1 MKASFVLSFFLFNT
15 LLVWSSPNFSNDVLK
30 QYSELKHAGV
40 LIANSQGKVLLE
52 SDKNKPFVPASTT
65 KLVTAWLALK
75 HWGENHY
82 FRTQFYF
89 DISSNTLWVKGSG
102 DPFLVSE
109 ELIIIAKNLQQLGL
123 SEVKT
128 IALDNSQFQT
138 KLVVPGASKSNNPYD
153 AIPTSIAAN
162 FNTIDVKKIAGKFVS
177 AETQTPIT
185 PIALK
190 LASQQKIGQS
200 PLRIN
205 TGFSPQTAEH
215 YFAELLAVFLRQQGI
230 TVSDQIVWAKAPQ
243 QTPYYIH
250 INSKSLGE
258 IIRPMMKYST
268 NFIANQLVLMLSYE
282 QFQRAANFSDVQKYM
297 ETTLHNHFGWQN
309 IVLEE
314 GAGLSRNNRLSPKQ
328 LVELLNDFR
337 PWKHL
342 LPEVTTN
349 IYAKSGTLNNVSTL
363 AGYAVDDSQ
372 HWNAFALM
380 MPQSIRHKRRNMIA
394 QELLNH
400 SQLVGA
406 VSAANKP

>member
-1 MKASFVLSFFLFNT
+1 MKAQFVISCLLLNT
-15 LLVWSSPNFSNDVLK
+15 LLAWSSPSFSNDVLK
-30 QYSELKHAGV
+30 QYSELKDAGI
-40 LIANSQGKVLLE
+40 LISDPQGSVILE
-52 SDKNKPFVPASTT
+52 SDKNNSFVPASTT

-89 DISSNTLWVKGSG
+89 DAPSKTLWIKGSG

-109 ELIIIAKNLQQLGL
+109 ELMIIAQNLHKLGL
-123 SEVKT
+123 SEIRT
-128 IALDNSQFQT
+128 IAIDNSQFQA
-138 KLVVPGASKSNNPYD
+138 KLVVPGAGTTNNPYD

-162 FNTIDVKKIAGKFVS
+162 FNTVDVKKVAGKYVS
-177 AETQTPIT
+177 AEIQTPIT
-185 PIALK
+185 TTAQK
-190 LASQQKIGQS
+190 LAHQQQIGKNH
-200 PLRIN
+200 LRIN
-205 TGFSPQTAEH
+205 TGLSSTTAEQ
-215 YFAELLAVFLRQQGI
+215 YFAELLAIFLRQQGLM
-230 TVSDQIVWAKAPQ
+230 VGDQVTWGKTPQ

-258 IIRPMMKYST
+258 MVRPMMKYST

-282 QFQRAANFSDVQKYM
+282 KFQRPANFNDVQKYM
-297 ETTLHNHFGWQN
+297 ESTLHDHFGWQN

-314 GAGLSRNNRLSPKQ
+314 GAGLSQNNRLSPEQ

-363 AGYAVDDSQ
+363 AGYAVDTHQ
-372 HWNAFALM
+372 QWNAFALM
-380 MPQSIRHKRRNMIA
+380 MQQSVRHKRRNYIA
-394 QELLNH
+394 QQLLNH

-406 VSAANKP
+406 ASAANKP

>member
-1 MKASFVLSFFLFNT
+1 M
-15 LLVWSSPNFSNDVLK
+15 LK

-40 LIANSQGKVLLE
+40 LITDSQGNVLLE

-65 KLVTAWLALK
+65 KLVTAWLALN

-89 DISSNTLWVKGSG
+89 DASSKTLWIKGSG

-109 ELIIIAKNLQQLGL
+109 ELIIIAKNLRQLGL

-128 IALDNSQFQT
+128 IALDNSQFQD

-153 AIPTSIAAN
+153 AIPTAIAAN
-162 FNTIDVKKIAGKFVS
+162 FNTVDVKKIAGKYVS

-190 LASQQKIGQS
+190 LASQQKIGTN

-205 TGFSPQTAEH
+205 TGFSAQTAEQ

-230 TVSDQIVWAKAPQ
+230 TVGEQIIWAKAPP

-268 NFIANQLVLMLSYE
+268 NFIANQLVLMLSHE
-282 QFQRAANFSDVQKYM
+282 QFKQPASFSDVQKYM

-314 GAGLSRNNRLSPKQ
+314 GAGLSRNNRLSPEQ

-380 MPQSIRHKRRNMIA
+380 MQKSVRHKRRNMIA
-394 QELLNH
+394 QELLNYSH
-400 SQLVGA
+400 SVGVA
-406 VSAANKP
+406 SAANKP